1 MKISS
6 TGLTLIKKFEG
17 CELTAYQDIAGVWT
31 IGYGHTGSDVTPGKV
46 ISAIEVEELLRK
58 DVSFFEKGVTEALK
72 VPVNQNQFDALVS
85 FSYNVGLGAFKES
98 TLLKLLND
106 KTDKNIVA
114 AEFSRWSKADGVVV
128 QGLLNRRKDEQALFL
143 TSVKNAVLAHSI
155 LAQQDTW
162 LKRKPAQANA
172 LTPEEKLFVPK
183 GAAHEWKSITIV
195 PGESDY
201 KVVLEAQP
209 DQIWWFYPSHWKI
222 INDIAPKSIPTQVQ
236 HSSKLILD
244 VPYYSQRDNVRDPLR
259 TCFSSS
265 CGMLLKYLKPNS
277 IKSDD
282 EYIVTVFKYGD
293 TTDAGAQ
300 IEALAH
306 YGVEAAFRQNGDWSD
321 IDSQLIAGI
330 PVPIGIL
337 HHGPVGAPVG
347 GGHWIIIVGRN
358 EKNDAYIVNDPNG
371 ELDLVNGNYLSS
383 NGKQL
388 VYSKKNLGPR
398 WKVEGASSGW
408 FIKAKK

>member
-1 MKISS
+1 
-6 TGLTLIKKFEG
+6 
-17 CELTAYQDIAGVWT
+17 
-31 IGYGHTGSDVTPGKV
+31 
-46 ISAIEVEELLRK
+46 
-58 DVSFFEKGVTEALK
+58 
-72 VPVNQNQFDALVS
+72 
-85 FSYNVGLGAFKES
+85 
-98 TLLKLLND
+98 
-106 KTDKNIVA
+106 
-114 AEFSRWSKADGVVV
+114 
-128 QGLLNRRKDEQALFL
+128 
-143 TSVKNAVLAHSI
+143 
-155 LAQQDTW
+155 
-162 LKRKPAQANA
+162 
-172 LTPEEKLFVPK
+172 
-183 GAAHEWKSITIV
+183 
-195 PGESDY
+195 
-201 KVVLEAQP
+201 
-209 DQIWWFYPSHWKI
+209 
-222 INDIAPKSIPTQVQ
+222 
-236 HSSKLILD
+236 
-244 VPYYSQRDNVRDPLR
+244 
-259 TCFSSS
+259 
-265 CGMLLKYLKPNS
+265 LLKYLKPNS

-337 HHGPVGAPVG
+337 HHGPAGAPVG